1 MNVAAA
7 VLSRKTCFDRTCVQ
21 SMTSHHNPMPQV
33 HFCGLMAA
41 MVMLCTAG
49 GIAGVHVNAQTLSGP
64 PATTHSEGLRVPG
77 LTDSGRLY
85 SDLLWTKED
94 YRAWSQGTG
103 YRHTARNEAASV
115 FPFSFVA
122 EPVEPPAGAMS
133 QWQFGE
139 RNWQYAADSG
149 LAVRLGSSD
158 VGSSVLT
165 GNATLGGLHI
175 RQSDLVDQ
183 HDGSWSVSFA
193 LGALDYSSDDKGDLA
208 YGPAAAN
215 TVINYGL
222 NEHVA
227 LESAVQVA
235 PDMVTTTLGGRF
247 DAGDLGRL
255 RAGVAHGSLGEHDG
269 WRYQAAYDI
278 ELAGDV
284 RLSVRNEWDAPG
296 FADLA
301 HYRGGVA
308 SGVRRNWQATVPTRH
323 WGDISG
329 TYETFQPT
337 IGSASERFGFTQQ
350 FWYSPNLR
358 IGLQAQREVGTGDY
372 DIGIRFSVPIN

>member
-1 MNVAAA
+1 MMALHKQLPPRRFTGLLAA
-7 VLSRKTCFDRTCVQ
+7 V
-21 SMTSHHNPMPQV
+21 
-33 HFCGLMAA
+33 
-41 MVMLCTAG
+41 VMLCATG
-49 GIAGVHVNAQTLSGP
+49 TLSAVQVRAQSLSESP
-64 PATTHSEGLRVPG
+64 DSAHSEGLRVPG

-85 SDLLWTKED
+85 SDLLWNKDD
-94 YRAWSQGTG
+94 YRAWNQGRD
-103 YRHTARNEAASV
+103 YRHTSRNEATSV

-133 QWQFGE
+133 QWQLGE

-149 LAVRLGSSD
+149 LAVRLGSGD
-158 VGSSVLT
+158 VGASVLR

-175 RQSDLVDQ
+175 RQAALDDQ
-183 HDGSWSVSFA
+183 VDGSWSVSFA

-208 YGPAAAN
+208 YGPAAVN

-247 DAGDLGRL
+247 DAGQLGRL
-255 RAGVAHGSLGEHDG
+255 HAGVAHGSLGEQDG

-278 ELAGDV
+278 QLADEL

-308 SGVRRNWQATVPTRH
+308 AGIRRNWQATVPTQH

-329 TYETFQPT
+329 TYETFKPA
-337 IGSASERFGFTQQ
+337 IGSATERFGFTQQ

-358 IGLQAQREVGTGDY
+358 IGLRAQREVGTGDY